1 MNEQDWA
8 DRFSRD
14 VDGLLNEAGR
24 TDSEPLPAEYHQAL
38 DLARTLATTDFSAE
52 SRVRHTLRRRLLSG
66 TDAREGW
73 RQQKEYVMRTF
84 FRQRRAA
91 VAVILASVVLA
102 ALLVITLAWPGGLTA
117 AAQAIGD
124 FVQSLVAVGPHT
136 TVRQVDPEWATA
148 HPQRPLPATPVV
160 EQRGR
165 LWIIRTAIGNFG
177 GDVLPGND
185 AAVQRF
191 DTFNEAQAAVPFDL
205 CKPGYLP
212 AGYMLRE
219 TMVTPSEWAFFFY
232 DGPYGDI
239 ILVQALVYTRVRK
252 LSETEM
258 VGTLSSIGI
267 LTDGPIEEVTLNG
280 RRAAWVEGHSL
291 VWEAE
296 GLSYHLGG
304 PNLTLDEAIRIAES
318 LE

>member
-8 DRFSRD
+8 DRFSHD
-14 VDGLLNEAGR
+14 VDNLLNEAR
-24 TDSEPLPAEYHQAL
+24 RMDSEPTPTEYRQAL
-38 DLARTLATTDFSAE
+38 DLAHTLATTDFSTE
-52 SRVRHTLRRRLLSG
+52 SQMRRALRRRLLNW
-66 TDAREGW
+66 TDAREGG
-73 RQQKEYVMRTF
+73 QGQSAVTL
-84 FRQRRAA
+84 AA
-91 VAVILASVVLA
+91 IVLA
-102 ALLVITLAWPGGLTA
+102 ALLVVALAWPGVLTA
-117 AAQAIGD
+117 AAQAIED
-124 FVQSLVAVGPHT
+124 FVQILGVGPHT
-136 TVRQVDPEWATA
+136 TVHQVDPEWATA

-165 LWIIRTAIGNFG
+165 LWVIRTAIGNFA

-191 DTFNEAQAAVPFDL
+191 DTFNEAQAAAPFDL
-205 CKPGYLP
+205 CKPGYLT
-212 AGYMLRE
+212 AGYALRE
-219 TMVTPSEWAFFFY
+219 AMVTPSDRVFLFY

-239 ILVQALVYTRVRK
+239 ILVQSPVYTRVER

-280 RRAAWVEGHSL
+280 RRAAWVEERSL
-291 VWEAE
+291 VWEAD
-296 GLSYHLGG
+296 GISYLLGG
-304 PNLTLDEAIRIAES
+304 PNLNLDEAIRIAES